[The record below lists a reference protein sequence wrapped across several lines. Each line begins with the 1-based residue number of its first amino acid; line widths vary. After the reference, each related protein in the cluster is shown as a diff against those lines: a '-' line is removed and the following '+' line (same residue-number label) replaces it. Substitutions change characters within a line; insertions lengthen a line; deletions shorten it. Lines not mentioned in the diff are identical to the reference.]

1 MGAGSRLHSAA
12 IVRVVLLSSIRPRA
26 SEHTLWEALLLGE
39 SSADRAHRPARAPVA
54 ADKRRAGAVA
64 GSLVAAIGLQPV
76 AALRGVRRRGGV
88 ALALP
93 QCQWQSQS
101 GSGTEYS

>member
-1 MGAGSRLHSAA
+1 M
-12 IVRVVLLSSIRPRA
+12 
-26 SEHTLWEALLLGE
+26 LGPA
-39 SSADRAHRPARAPVA
+39 SADRAHRPARAPVA

-88 ALALP
+88 ALALRGRALARTAP
-93 QCQWQSQS
+93 RARRVCQAGQLLQRME
-101 GSGTEYS
+101 T